1 MAVARFDA
9 SVMTLI
15 QGYDARG
22 QSRVIPV
29 LTLTGASLDVH
40 TEDADDPL
48 TPGGCPGLPPCVTI
62 RVVSALDLLVSRLPD
77 GAVRTDAET
86 LRERAI
92 DSWTLAL
99 LRRVRGD
106 ELPAPA
112 AVVFPAS
119 TEEVATVLAWASE
132 TATAVIPRGGGSGV
146 CGGVEA
152 DAGSV
157 VLDLARMNK
166 IGQVDAVSQTV
177 NVQAGVRGDQLEDAL
192 AGHGLTTGH
201 YPQSI
206 AMSTVGGWIAASSAG
221 QASTGFGAIED
232 VLLGLTAV
240 LPQGEILRCQPV
252 PRSAA
257 GPDLRRLL
265 VGSEGTLA
273 VITEATLACR
283 ARPAAWEWLA
293 FGFATFSE
301 LAKALRE
308 AVRAETGAAVLRGY
322 DETDA
327 QLGFGALG
335 HPGGCVGMAGFPAGL
350 PGLDARKQAAA
361 EAMRKNGASGEL
373 GARYGEHWWEHRN
386 DAVRT
391 YAQIMG
397 PERAFGSG
405 MIVDTMEV
413 AGLWSTVPRLY
424 QDIREALAGHAQAVG
439 CHLSHLYPSGSS
451 LYFTFLISGAD
462 DQEAE
467 ARYRAAWEAA
477 ARSCAATGGTITHHH
492 GVGRLKARFL
502 VDDLGE
508 TGVSVL
514 TRIKAALDPAAIMN
528 PQVMNPQVMNPQV
541 MNPQVMNPQVI
552 TGRRDAP

>member
-1 MAVARFDA
+1 
-9 SVMTLI
+9 
-15 QGYDARG
+15 
-22 QSRVIPV
+22 
-29 LTLTGASLDVH
+29 
-40 TEDADDPL
+40 
-48 TPGGCPGLPPCVTI
+48 
-62 RVVSALDLLVSRLPD
+62 VSALDILVGRVPD
-77 GAVRTDAET
+77 GTVRTDAEM

-92 DSWTLAL
+92 DSWALAL

-112 AVVFPAS
+112 AVIIPAS

-132 TATAVIPRGGGSGV
+132 TATAVITRGGGSGV
-146 CGGVEA
+146 CGGAEA
-152 DAGSV
+152 QAGSV
-157 VLDLARMNK
+157 VLDLSRMNQ
-166 IGQVDAVSQTV
+166 IGAVDNVSQTV

-192 AGHGLTTGH
+192 AGHGLTIGH

-206 AMSTVGGWIAASSAG
+206 VMSTVGGWIAASSAG

-240 LPQGEILRCQPV
+240 LPQGEILRCRAV

-273 VITEATLACR
+273 VVTEATLACR
-283 ARPAAWEWLA
+283 ARPAGWEWLA
-293 FGFATFSE
+293 FGFPEFSA
-301 LAKALRE
+301 LAGGLRQ

-327 QLGFGALG
+327 QLSFGPLG

-350 PGLDARKQAAA
+350 PGLDARKRAVA
-361 EAMRKNGASGEL
+361 EAMRNNGASVEL
-373 GARYGEHWWEHRN
+373 GAGYGEHWWEHRN

-405 MIVDTMEV
+405 VIVDTMEV
-413 AGLWSTVPRLY
+413 AGLWSAVPRLY
-424 QDIREALAGHAQAVG
+424 QGIREALAAHAQAVG

-462 DQEAE
+462 DQDAE
-467 ARYRAAWEAA
+467 IRYLAAWDQA
-477 ARSCAATGGTITHHH
+477 ARSCAAAGGTITHHH
-492 GVGRLKARFL
+492 GVGRLKARYL

-508 TGVSVL
+508 TGVGVL
-514 TRIKAALDPAAIMN
+514 ARIRAALDPAGIMN
-528 PQVMNPQVMNPQV
+528 PQDMTPQIIN
-541 MNPQVMNPQVI
+541 
-552 TGRRDAP
+552 GRQGAP